1 MSNDYNN
8 EFNDLFE
15 TEPRLTR
22 ADVRSEVERT
32 LRDVAAFNSQAVA
45 GQQNAIR
52 EVSAKHPDFEERR
65 SQMLAVL
72 QQIPLL
78 RDAVASAESNPQLAP
93 TLPQIYEAVYKA
105 SFAPSDSTAA
115 SGPNLESQSA
125 SETDL
130 SDEST
135 QYRAALASQRV
146 DLSPQNRKTLIAELE
161 KRGVGDIEF

>member
-1 MSNDYNN
+1 MSDDSYSN

-115 SGPNLESQSA
+115 SKPNLESQ
-125 SETDL
+125 TDL
-130 SDEST
+130 SDESA